1 MPPSRFPLDDIELDD
16 SEFAVR
22 KHLHRS
28 ECPICKSGA
37 FGIKFTRDFH
47 TRPDVHARDLAV
59 HFNMTEE
66 EVMDHINTHELVVSI
81 QQTPSGDLKKRVS
94 SPDFYLDELGTLY
107 GAIKDCFEHIN
118 QDQDNYDSVKIQQ
131 LTTLNKELRETL
143 KVMAELQGR
152 LKGPGDA
159 QNKVLKVEGNLN
171 VITDLLSGGILCPHC
186 EEKVMKKLEK
196 VEHLLE

>member
-1 MPPSRFPLDDIELDD
+1 
-16 SEFAVR
+16 
-22 KHLHRS
+22 
-28 ECPICKSGA
+28 
-37 FGIKFTRDFH
+37 
-47 TRPDVHARDLAV
+47 
-59 HFNMTEE
+59 MTEE
-66 EVMDHINTHELVVSI
+66 EVMDHINNHELVVSI

-107 GAIKDCFEHIN
+107 GAIRDCFEHIN

-159 QNKVLKVEGNLN
+159 QTKVTKIEGNLN
-171 VITDLLSGGILCPHC
+171 ILYGILEGGVLCSHC

>member
-66 EVMDHINTHELVVSI
+66 EVMDHINNHELVVSI
-81 QQTPSGDLKKRVS
+81 QQTPNGDLKKRVS

-107 GAIKDCFEHIN
+107 GAIRDCFECIN

-159 QNKVLKVEGNLN
+159 QKVTKIEGNLTILYS
-171 VITDLLSGGILCPHC
+171 VIEGGVLCPVC
-186 EEKVMKKLEK
+186 QEKVMKKLEK

>member
-1 MPPSRFPLDDIELDD
+1 MSSRYPLDDIELED

-66 EVMDHINTHELVVSI
+66 EVMDHINNHELVVSI

-107 GAIKDCFEHIN
+107 GAIRDCFEHIN

>member
-1 MPPSRFPLDDIELDD
+1 MSSRYPLDDIELDD

-66 EVMDHINTHELVVSI
+66 EVMDHINNHELVVSI

-107 GAIKDCFEHIN
+107 GAIRDCFEHIN